1 MRLRFTALSFVTF
14 LWLSASSDAVAQ
26 SSFVPVGSETYHL
39 IDRLE
44 IRNGSISDELHTSS
58 KPYRRDQISSFLRSL
73 NDSNLSWSKQDL
85 FNRNYLIS
93 DNFDE
98 TEDTTGLSLKPLLRK
113 FYTEKAYLFSYYDDD
128 FEVYINPLLDA
139 NAGFAQTTAGNKS
152 LYTNSRGVEIRGS
165 VAGKIGFYTYV
176 TENQT
181 RLPYYVDERVDSN
194 KALPGVGFLKGFG
207 VNGYDYLQARG
218 YFTFSAAKNHIGF
231 TFGHDR
237 NMIGNGVR
245 SLILSDFAR
254 EYLFLKVN
262 TKVWKFDYE
271 NLFMEL
277 FNGTSFTGAS
287 NLVEKKFA
295 AHHHLSFNISDRF
308 NLGLSETIIFSR
320 NDSLGSRGFELNYL
334 NPIIFYR
341 SVEQNLNSADNA
353 MVALD
358 YKWNFARHFSLYG
371 QFLLDEFV
379 INELRAGNGW
389 WANKFGVQT
398 GVKYIDAFNVS
409 NLDLQVEGNLV
420 RPYTYTHFRTSQNM
434 AHYGQ
439 PLAHPLG
446 ASFYEVLGVV
456 RYQPAN
462 RLNIRLNFSYAI
474 TGNDTGLSNN
484 GNNIFKNYTTRFN
497 EYGNTI
503 AQGDR
508 TTILYTDLNV
518 SYMIRHNVFM
528 WGGVSIRN
536 SNSQTGNYNR
546 NEMWTSL
553 GVRINMP
560 QRSFW
565 F

>member
-1 MRLRFTALSFVTF
+1 MC
-14 LWLSASSDAVAQ
+14 AVAVNAQ
-26 SSFVPVGSETYHL
+26 SSFVPVGGETYHL

-44 IRNGSISDELHTSS
+44 IRNGKLSNELHTSS
-58 KPYRRDQISSFLRSL
+58 KPYRRDQVVRFLRSL
-73 NDSNLSWSKQDL
+73 DSNVQWSAQDV
-85 FNRNYLIS
+85 FNRQYLLT

-98 TEDTTGLSLKPLLRK
+98 AKDSMALSSKPILRK
-113 FYTEKAYLFSYYDDD
+113 FYTEKPFLFSYYDED
-128 FEVYINPLLDA
+128 FEVYINPLLDV
-139 NAGFAQTTAGNKS
+139 NAGFTDALNGSKS
-152 LYTNSRGVEIRGS
+152 IYTNTRGAEIRGS
-165 VAGKIGFYTYV
+165 IAGKVGFYTYV
-176 TENQT
+176 TENQA

-207 VNGYDYLQARG
+207 VNGYDFLQARG

-237 NMIGNGVR
+237 NMIGNGIR

-295 AHHHLSFNISDRF
+295 AHHHLSFNVSDNF

-358 YKWNFARHFSLYG
+358 YKWNFARHFSFYG
-371 QFLLDEFV
+371 QFILDEFV
-379 INELRAGNGW
+379 IKELRAGNGW

-398 GVKYIDAFNVS
+398 GVKYIDAFSVK

-456 RYQPAN
+456 RYQPVK
-462 RLNIRLNFSYAI
+462 RLHIRLNFSYAI
-474 TGNDTGLSNN
+474 TGNDSGQSNN
-484 GNNIFKNYTTRFN
+484 GSNIFKDYTTRFN
-497 EYGNTI
+497 DYGNTI
-503 AQGDR
+503 AQGDK
-508 TTILYTDLNV
+508 TTILFADMNV
-518 SYMIRHNVFM
+518 SYMIRHNVFV
-528 WGGVSIRN
+528 WGGFSTRN
-536 SNSQTGNYNR
+536 SSSQTGNYNR
-546 NEMWTSL
+546 QEMWTSL